1 MSSAKCFTWSRD
13 CPIGLATSVVSEV
26 PDFSRHEVRYHALS
40 AIGNINSAAAD
51 GKGDEFAGD
60 W

>member
-1 MSSAKCFTWSRD
+1 MS
-13 CPIGLATSVVSEV
+13 PEVLSVSHGVV
-26 PDFSRHEVRYHALS
+26 TACRHEVRYHALS

-51 GKGDEFAGD
+51 GKGDEFADD